1 MSVWPS
7 GAADDSTSSAIWLPA
22 PGRLS
27 TTTLWPT
34 LSASFCASPR
44 VVVSMFPPLVSG
56 TRMRMGRV
64 GKAAFWACA
73 GARKIRPHSP
83 ARHTASSRPV
93 MYALAPRFPSIDI
106 NATLQRARMRVQ
118 PAVALRRSA
127 RRPGGDAGGKRL
139 HRDLS
144 VPHDERIGDH
154 LVDVVR

>member
-1 MSVWPS
+1 
-7 GAADDSTSSAIWLPA
+7 
-22 PGRLS
+22 
-27 TTTLWPT
+27 
-34 LSASFCASPR
+34 
-44 VVVSMFPPLVSG
+44 
-56 TRMRMGRV
+56 
-64 GKAAFWACA
+64 
-73 GARKIRPHSP
+73 
-83 ARHTASSRPV
+83 SSRPV

-154 LVDVVR
+154 LVDVVRGLRLPQNVGMVALDGQVIQAELRPGFPEL